1 MNEKYSIKSR
11 VVGVDIGVEFTT
23 YALVDIR
30 GFILAED
37 RIRTQDFPDV
47 NDFVSEL
54 SEKIVTLVEENGGY
68 ELVRSVG
75 ISAPSGNF
83 LSGCIENAGN
93 MPWKGI
99 VPLAAMLRDRMGLAV
114 ALANDAHVTAIGER
128 VYGSAHGMKDFVV
141 VSLGHGGVG
150 SCFFSSGSP
159 HLGTSGSAG
168 EFGHICV
175 EDNGRLCGCGRRGC
189 LEEYASKRGILKT
202 AREVLEGSSEPSMMR
217 TLQEL
222 TPASIGLCCDRGD
235 QLAIEVYRRTGEM
248 LGTGLAAYASIV
260 DPQAIIL
267 TGELTQAW
275 KWLEEPTMQSF
286 EKHVFHNIRDKVDV
300 MVSIIKDSERDVV
313 GAAALAWEVEE
324 YSLFK

>member
-83 LSGCIENAGN
+83 MSGCIENAGN

-202 AREVLEGSSEPSMMR
+202 ACEVLEGSSEPSMMR

>member
-202 AREVLEGSSEPSMMR
+202 AREVLEGSSEPCMMR

-235 QLAIEVYRRTGEM
+235 QLAIEVCRRTGEM